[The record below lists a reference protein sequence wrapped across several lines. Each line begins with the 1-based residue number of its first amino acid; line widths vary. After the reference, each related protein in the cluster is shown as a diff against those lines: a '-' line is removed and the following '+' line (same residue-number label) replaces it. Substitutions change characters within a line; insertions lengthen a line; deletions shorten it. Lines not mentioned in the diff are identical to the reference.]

1 MTPITKHQSRIRNDY
16 RATRRYAKRR
26 DIDAYL
32 ERRRL
37 ERQLQEPVA

>member
-1 MTPITKHQSRIRNDY
+1 MKPITKHQSRIRNDY
-16 RATRRYAKRR
+16 RATSRYAKRR
-26 DIDAYL
+26 DIDAYH